1 MTTPFNEGF
10 VVIEHEPDETKG
22 ELAEYLYAPATYDFA
37 LPVEWVK
44 RAEAITGQQVVP
56 HFVWLYLPN
65 DVAGMPAPLTLTG
78 VHILMQLARY
88 P

>member
-1 MTTPFNEGF
+1 MTIPFNNNF
-10 VVIEHEPDETKG
+10 VTIEHEPIRTKG

-37 LPVEWVK
+37 LPLEWVK
-44 RAEAITGQQVVP
+44 RAGAITGQQVVP
-56 HFVWLYLPN
+56 HFVWLYPPG
-65 DVAGMPAPLTLTG
+65 DIAGVPAPLTLTG